1 MRRRNVVVALLVV
14 VLAGLIVLPYATGDY
29 YVHLIALVFINVM
42 LAASL
47 RPSLTCGQ
55 LNVGHSAFMLVGAGR
70 AWGLDGALRPWL
82 RHVPV
87 VRWLAG
93 IDHPEAPAEVVPPGQ
108 LRPVA
113 LTRSQV
119 TAPTERRAA

>member
-47 RPSLTCGQ
+47 RPSLGRT
-55 LNVGHSAFMLVGAGR
+55 VRSAP
-70 AWGLDGALRPWL
+70 PW
-82 RHVPV
+82 
-87 VRWLAG
+87 
-93 IDHPEAPAEVVPPGQ
+93 
-108 LRPVA
+108 
-113 LTRSQV
+113 TRSSGTGSTSPIIRPASV
-119 TAPTERRAA
+119 ARRSPPQAEMA